1 MRTSGDGND
10 GLMILVPLGVSV
22 IIGTVLLGGPMNAL
36 EAVNG
41 IVVMSFTRCPTLISA
56 WA

>member
-1 MRTSGDGND
+1 
-10 GLMILVPLGVSV
+10 MILVPVGASV
-22 IIGTVLLGGPMNAL
+22 IIGTVLLGGPTNAL

-41 IVVMSFTRCPTLISA
+41 IVRHVIHQMLALISV

>member
-36 EAVNG
+36 EA
-41 IVVMSFTRCPTLISA
+41 
-56 WA
+56 